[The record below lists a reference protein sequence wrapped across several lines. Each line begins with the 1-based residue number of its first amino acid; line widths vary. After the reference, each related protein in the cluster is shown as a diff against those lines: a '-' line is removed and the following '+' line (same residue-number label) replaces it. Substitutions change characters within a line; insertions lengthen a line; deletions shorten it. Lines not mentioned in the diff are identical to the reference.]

1 MAFPSTSLQPRKCL
15 KPFGKGDA
23 TVAETYL
30 ISSSNLTVPPLIPSF
45 HVRITHDH
53 NPVVNALGMFSA
65 AIQLMSVL
73 ALKNWDGHT
82 NGYIVHGPRYYPA
95 TLELQAW
102 PDPSSGLLLVKHAV
116 VGLYEA
122 GNSLARSPAVAD
134 PFLTRL
140 FGGLFLR
147 NQQIGYIKCL
157 PRSASLQDE
166 VNSTLSI
173 VNAVNSTVALEL
185 RPNDGPQAE
194 LTDDSGSFVDPIYG
208 SFTYTYQL
216 KDRTVDLRDIF
227 SVFLDAMAT
236 AAPQHIDQPG
246 AVINVASESGN
257 LALNLHGYPS
267 LSGLPWLCVSRFLGL
282 VWIPVIVKAHKYVE
296 MDFQVYFE
304 GRVIGRGFMMST
316 HPPQASVASS

>member
-1 MAFPSTSLQPRKCL
+1 MAFPSTSLQPRECL
-15 KPFGKGDA
+15 KPFGKGVA

-30 ISSSNLTVPPLIPSF
+30 ISTSNLTVPPPIPGF
-45 HVRITHDH
+45 DVRITHDR
-53 NPVVNALGMFSA
+53 NPAVNALGMFSA
-65 AIQLMSVL
+65 TIQLMSVL
-73 ALKNWDGHT
+73 ALKDWNAHT
-82 NGYIVHGPRYYPA
+82 NGYIVHGPRYHPA

-116 VGLYEA
+116 VGLYRA
-122 GNSLARSPAVAD
+122 GNSLAQSPVIAD

-157 PRSASLQDE
+157 PRSQSLEGE

-185 RPNDGPQAE
+185 GPSDGPQAE

-216 KDRTVDLRDIF
+216 KDRTADLRDIF

-236 AAPQHIDQPG
+236 ATPHHIDHSG
-246 AVINVASESGN
+246 AVVNVASESGN
-257 LALNLHGYPS
+257 LALNLHGNPS
-267 LSGLPWLCVSRFLGL
+267 LSALPWLCVSRLLGL
-282 VWIPVIVKAHKYVE
+282 VWIPVVVKAHKYVE

-304 GRVIGRGFMMST
+304 GRIIGAGFMMST